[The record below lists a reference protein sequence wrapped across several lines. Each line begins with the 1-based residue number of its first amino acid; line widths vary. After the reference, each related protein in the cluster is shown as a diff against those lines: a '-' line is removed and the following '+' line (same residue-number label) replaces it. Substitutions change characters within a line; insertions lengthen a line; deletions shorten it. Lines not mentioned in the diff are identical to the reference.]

1 MIQKEGKIW
10 IQICF
15 LADALSS
22 GFVLV
27 AKVFRAIAISYPRRH
42 AIVSDR
48 FEILYC
54 KDSPYVSYQQT
65 QRKECGKQVCTVKL
79 EASESAVSPKGLSV
93 KRGRFH

>member
-1 MIQKEGKIW
+1 MIQNEGKIW
-10 IQICF
+10 IQICI

-54 KDSPYVSYQQT
+54 KDSPYIVLPTNTKKRMWKASVHSQVGSL
-65 QRKECGKQVCTVKL
+65 RKCSVPHRPEC
-79 EASESAVSPKGLSV
+79 
-93 KRGRFH
+93 